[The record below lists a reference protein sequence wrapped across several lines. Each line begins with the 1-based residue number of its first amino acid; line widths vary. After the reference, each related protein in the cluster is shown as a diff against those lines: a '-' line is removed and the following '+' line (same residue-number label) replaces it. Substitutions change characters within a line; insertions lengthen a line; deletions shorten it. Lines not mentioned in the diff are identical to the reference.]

1 MLTLYIKFAALS
13 KTLKIG
19 VDCRDLHIAT
29 TGTKTY
35 LVELIAALKT
45 LQQTAADQ
53 KFELILIEPLLG
65 VMPGNRSLS
74 KLIRHFQFF
83 WWKQITLPIL
93 AFFKGA
99 KILICTDYVAPI
111 ITPGFKT
118 MVVFHDA
125 FFWEYP
131 QHYSAG
137 WLRIFKWFANRSA
150 KKSISVITPSE
161 YAKKQIVLYT
171 GISAAKMSVVYEA
184 PKTFAPSQSQTN
196 LQAPAQA
203 QNQLQISAPY
213 FLHVGTLAKHKN
225 LVTLIEAFALLVQK
239 SSIDHAIKLV
249 LVGGAPSSVHS
260 NDEPNI
266 KAAIQKHHLQ
276 DRVVLTGYVSS
287 DAVANWYSGAIGY
300 VFPSRNEGFGLPLLE
315 AMCYQLPILAANNTC
330 LPEIGQGAALYFDPN
345 NAPQIAVLLEAIVN
359 NDPSVIAS
367 VNAQSIVLQQFS
379 WKKTAKQFIQ
389 IAAKG
394 LNNAPKH
401 A

>member
-1 MLTLYIKFAALS
+1 LS
-13 KTLKIG
+13 KPLKIA
-19 VDCRDLHIAT
+19 VDCRDLQIAT

-35 LVELIAALKT
+35 LTELIAALKT
-45 LQQTAADQ
+45 LQQTGGNHTLHTNVAQD
-53 KFELILIEPLLG
+53 FELILIEPILG
-65 VMPGNRSLS
+65 VMPGNTALS

-99 KILICTDYVAPI
+99 SILICTDYVAPI

-131 QHYSAG
+131 QHYSRG
-137 WLRIFKWFANRSA
+137 WLRIFKWFAIASA
-150 KKSISVITPSE
+150 NKSISVIAPSE
-161 YAKKQIVLYT
+161 YAKKQIALYT
-171 GISAAKMSVVYEA
+171 GIPAAKMTVVYEA
-184 PKTFAPSQSQTN
+184 PKTFAQSQTKS
-196 LQAPAQA
+196 QASAQH
-203 QNQLQISAPY
+203 QLQISAPY

-225 LVTLIEAFALLVQK
+225 LVTLIEAFALFVQK
-239 SSIDHAIKLV
+239 NSIDSSIKLV

-266 KAAIQKHHLQ
+266 IAAIQKHNLQ
-276 DRVVLTGYVSS
+276 NRVLLTGYVSS
-287 DAVANWYSGAIGY
+287 DAVANWYSGAMGY
-300 VFPSRNEGFGLPLLE
+300 VFPSRNEGFGLPMLE
-315 AMCYQLPILAANNTC
+315 AMCYHLPIIAANNTC
-330 LPEIGQGAALYFDPN
+330 LPEIGHGAALYFDPN

-379 WKKTAKQFIQ
+379 WKKAANQFIQ

>member
-1 MLTLYIKFAALS
+1 LS
-13 KTLKIG
+13 KTLKIA
-19 VDCRDLHIAT
+19 VDCRDVNIAT

-35 LVELIAALKT
+35 LTELIAALKT
-45 LQQTAADQ
+45 LQQTDADQ
-53 KFELILIEPLLG
+53 NFDNNFDQNFELVLIEPLLG
-65 VMPGNRSLS
+65 VMPGNSALS

-83 WWKQITLPIL
+83 WWKQITLPVL

-99 KILICTDYVAPI
+99 NILICTDYVAPI

-137 WLRIFKWFANRSA
+137 WLRIFKWFALRSA
-150 KKSISVITPSE
+150 KKSISVIAPTE
-161 YAKKQIVLYT
+161 YAKKQIALYT
-171 GISAAKMSVVYEA
+171 GIPAAKMSVVYEA
-184 PKTFAPSQSQTN
+184 PKTFAPSQSQPQSN
-196 LQAPAQA
+196 AQA
-203 QNQLQISAPY
+203 QPHTSPPISAPY

-239 SSIDHAIKLV
+239 SSIDPSIKLV
-249 LVGGAPSSVHS
+249 LVGGAPSSVYS

-266 KAAIQKHHLQ
+266 IAAIQKHNLQ
-276 DRVVLTGYVSS
+276 NRVVLTGYVSS
-287 DAVANWYSGAIGY
+287 NAVANWYSGAIGY
-300 VFPSRNEGFGLPLLE
+300 VFPSRNEGFGLPMLE
-315 AMCYQLPILAANNTC
+315 AMCYHLPIIAANNTC

-345 NAPQIAVLLEAIVN
+345 NAPRIAVLLEAIVN

-389 IAAKG
+389 IAAKA

>member
-1 MLTLYIKFAALS
+1 MS

-19 VDCRDLHIAT
+19 VDCRDLNIAT

-35 LVELIAALKT
+35 LLELIAALKI
-45 LQQTAADQ
+45 LQQTGGNHTLHTNVAQD
-53 KFELILIEPLLG
+53 FELILIEPILG
-65 VMPGNRSLS
+65 VMPGNTALS

-99 KILICTDYVAPI
+99 NILICTDYVAPI

-131 QHYSAG
+131 QHYSRG
-137 WLRIFKWFANRSA
+137 WLRIFKWFAIASA
-150 KKSISVITPSE
+150 NKSISVIAPSE
-161 YAKKQIVLYT
+161 YAKKQIALYT
-171 GISAAKMSVVYEA
+171 GIQSAKMSVVYEA
-184 PKTFAPSQSQTN
+184 PKTFAPSQTKS
-196 LQAPAQA
+196 QAPAQH
-203 QNQLQISAPY
+203 QLQISAPY

-225 LVTLIEAFALLVQK
+225 LVTLIEAFALFVQK
-239 SSIDHAIKLV
+239 SSIDPSIKLV

-266 KAAIQKHHLQ
+266 IAAIQKHNLQ
-276 DRVVLTGYVSS
+276 NRVLLTGYVSS
-287 DAVANWYSGAIGY
+287 DAVAKWYSGAMGY
-300 VFPSRNEGFGLPLLE
+300 VFPSRNEGFGIPMLE
-315 AMCYQLPILAANNTC
+315 AMCYHLPIIAANNTC

-367 VNAQSIVLQQFS
+367 VNSQSIVLQQFS
-379 WKKTAKQFIQ
+379 WKKAANQFIQ

>member
-1 MLTLYIKFAALS
+1 LS

-35 LVELIAALKT
+35 LTELIAALKT
-45 LQQTAADQ
+45 LQQTDADQ
-53 KFELILIEPLLG
+53 DFELILIEPLLG
-65 VMPGNRSLS
+65 VMPGNRALS

-99 KILICTDYVAPI
+99 DILICTDYVAPI

-118 MVVFHDA
+118 IVVFHDA

-131 QHYSAG
+131 QHYSRG
-137 WLRIFKWFANRSA
+137 WLRIFKWFALRSA
-150 KKSISVITPSE
+150 SKSISVIAPSE
-161 YAKKQIVLYT
+161 YAKKQIALYT
-171 GISAAKMSVVYEA
+171 GIPAVKMSVVYEA
-184 PKTFAPSQSQTN
+184 PKTFAPSQSPTN
-196 LQAPAQA
+196 EQAPA

-239 SSIDHAIKLV
+239 SSIDPSIKLV
-249 LVGGAPSSVHS
+249 LVGGAPSSVYS

-266 KAAIQKHHLQ
+266 IAAIQKHNLQ
-276 DRVVLTGYVSS
+276 NRVVLTGYVSS
-287 DAVANWYSGAIGY
+287 NAVANWYSGAIGY
-300 VFPSRNEGFGLPLLE
+300 VFPSRNEGFGLPMLE
-315 AMCYQLPILAANNTC
+315 AMCYQLPIIAANNTC

-367 VNAQSIVLQQFS
+367 VNAQSIVLQQFR
-379 WKKTAKQFIQ
+379 WKKTAEQFIQ

>member
-1 MLTLYIKFAALS
+1 MS
-13 KTLKIG
+13 KTLKIA
-19 VDCRDLHIAT
+19 VDCRDLNIAT

-45 LQQTAADQ
+45 LQQTATDQ
-53 KFELILIEPLLG
+53 NFDNDFDQNFELILIEPLMG
-65 VMPGNRSLS
+65 VMPGNTALS

-99 KILICTDYVAPI
+99 NILICTDYVAPI

-131 QHYSAG
+131 QHYSRG
-137 WLRIFKWFANRSA
+137 WLRIFKWFAIVSA
-150 KKSISVITPSE
+150 NKSISVIAPSE
-161 YAKKQIVLYT
+161 YAKKQITLYT
-171 GISAAKMSVVYEA
+171 GIPAAKMSVVYEA
-184 PKTFAPSQSQTN
+184 PKTFAQSQTKV
-196 LQAPAQA
+196 QTHPQPSP
-203 QNQLQISAPY
+203 QKSAPY

-225 LVTLIEAFALLVQK
+225 LVTLIEAFALFVQK
-239 SSIDHAIKLV
+239 NSIDPSIKLV

-266 KAAIQKHHLQ
+266 IAAIQKHNLQ
-276 DRVVLTGYVSS
+276 NRVLLTGYVSS
-287 DAVANWYSGAIGY
+287 DAVANWYSGAMGY
-300 VFPSRNEGFGLPLLE
+300 VFPSRNEGFGLPMLE
-315 AMCYQLPILAANNTC
+315 AMCYHLPIIAANNTC

-345 NAPQIAVLLEAIVN
+345 NAPQLAVLLEAIVN

-379 WKKTAKQFIQ
+379 WQKAANQFIQ
-389 IAAKG
+389 FAAKG

>member
-1 MLTLYIKFAALS
+1 LS
-13 KTLKIG
+13 KPLKIA

-35 LVELIAALKT
+35 LTELIIAFKT
-45 LQQTAADQ
+45 LQQTEGNQNFDQ
-53 KFELILIEPLLG
+53 NFELVLIEPLLG
-65 VMPGNRSLS
+65 VMPGNSALS

-83 WWKQITLPIL
+83 WWKQISLPIL

-99 KILICTDYVAPI
+99 NILICTDYVASI

-131 QHYSAG
+131 QHYSRG
-137 WLRIFKWFANRSA
+137 WLRIFKWFALRSA
-150 KKSISVITPSE
+150 KKSLSVIAPSE

-171 GISAAKMSVVYEA
+171 GIPAAKMSVVYEA
-184 PKTFAPSQSQTN
+184 PKTFAPSQSQPQSN
-196 LQAPAQA
+196 AQA
-203 QNQLQISAPY
+203 QPHTSPPISAPY

-239 SSIDHAIKLV
+239 SSIDPSIKLV
-249 LVGGAPSSVHS
+249 LVGGAPSSVYS

-266 KAAIQKHHLQ
+266 IAAIQKHNLQ
-276 DRVVLTGYVSS
+276 NRVVLTGYVSS
-287 DAVANWYSGAIGY
+287 NAVANWYSGAIGY
-300 VFPSRNEGFGLPLLE
+300 VFPSRNEGFGLPMLE
-315 AMCYQLPILAANNTC
+315 AMCYQMPIIAANNTC

-379 WKKTAKQFIQ
+379 WKKTANQFIQ